1 MDELAVPSAH
11 SNRDRAGEARSRR
24 TILESPIGAALDG
37 GGSSSPESI
46 LVEPFPLSS
55 AQYGVWFAQ
64 QLTPNVPH
72 CIAQYVEF
80 HGDLDLDLFC
90 WAAETAGREVQ
101 WAFLRLVEVAGEPY
115 QVVDSSLEG
124 KMGFIDLRAE
134 TDPMAA
140 AKAWMRA
147 DYMREIN
154 LTRDRLIAS
163 SILQVG
169 DAHYLWYGRA
179 HHVVLDAYA
188 AMTMVNRI
196 AAMYSAAVEGH
207 ETGPN
212 PAADLRT
219 LYELDCRYRESN
231 RFESDRAY
239 WAERLDGRVEGVSL
253 ANRYATPVATDTLV
267 TTSLSEETVARLVD
281 SDKRGSG
288 TSTATIIAGFACYLS
303 RMTGRTDVRVD
314 VPVSGRTTAVLRRS
328 GGMLV
333 NIAPLRIDVRP
344 GDTTGELVERVHLE
358 LVGALRHQRSNLH
371 EILRDMGV
379 GATSQSTA
387 APMVNVM
394 LFPQEINFGPLTGEF
409 HVLTSGPVE
418 DLLVNVYQSGTPAK
432 TFVEFRGNPGRYR
445 DDELRP
451 HHDGFLGLIEEFVAA
466 APDAPI
472 TTIHPSS
479 AVEGERRL
487 EAARQLDYWRRTLSG
502 LRGLLELPM
511 DRRRPNRRTR
521 RLGSVRA
528 DLGEKLLGDV
538 KAFAAEYDSSIFAI
552 TYAGLAV
559 LLARL
564 SGTEDIAVGIPVSDE
579 AENAADAV
587 VMRTLVDPDLS
598 FTDLV
603 EQVKLC
609 GRGAFSQTQVSFGQ
623 VVEALGIDRSSAYSP
638 LVQVVLGCDVPV
650 PTGVPGV
657 EVTAPDGWDRAEACD
672 LQVVVKGKSGASGRV
687 PNLSVDLT
695 YATDLFDSATMQ
707 GFADRLVHILAQG
720 TEDPSVRIGDIT
732 MLLQQEREQLTPVS
746 GAAPM
751 PSLTLPELLAAAVE
765 LDPAAVA
772 LVSGDRVLTY
782 QELDRR
788 SSRLAH
794 ALIRRGVG
802 PESCVAVGMRR
813 SIESV
818 VCVWGI
824 TKTGA
829 AFVPVDPG
837 YPSARLEHMLTDSS
851 AVLGLTV
858 SDALEELPRT
868 VPWMVLDDDA
878 VEAAVAGSIATP
890 VTDRERTA
898 PLKLDH
904 PAYVIYTSGS
914 TGAPKGVVVPH
925 RGLADLIAEQ
935 HERFETDSG
944 ARVLHFASPS
954 FDASVF
960 EMVWAFGSGAQLVIA
975 PPTIFGGTDLAEL
988 LDRGHVTH
996 AVLTPSALT
1005 SVDPAGCESLRC
1017 LVVAGEACSPDLALR
1032 WAPGRAM
1039 FDAYGPT
1046 ESTIMA
1052 NVGAMDVS
1060 GEPVTIGGPIRGFHE
1075 VVLDSRLRP
1084 VPIRVAGELYL
1095 AGPGLARGYRNQ
1107 SGRSAARF
1115 VADPFGVPGHRL
1127 YRTGDVVRWRHDRA
1141 GSLTL
1146 EYVGRTDFQ
1155 VKVRGF
1161 RIELGEIDSVLTE
1174 HPHVGFA
1181 VTRSRA
1187 GPAGDPVL
1195 VSYVLPCDSEGI
1207 DVAELRT
1214 HARSLLPEYMVPA
1227 AISVLNELPLTPV
1240 GKLDGSALPEPD
1252 FGAASTEF
1260 RSPRTMTEESVA
1272 GIFAEML
1279 AADQLGIDTNFFDLG
1294 GNSLIATKV
1303 VARINSALDVNI
1315 GVRDLFD
1322 APTVAELAARIE
1334 CAGQPSASPALTAGV
1349 RPDRVPVSLAQ
1360 QRLWLV
1366 NQLDTSSCAYNVPIA
1381 LRLTGELD
1389 ADALRAAL
1397 ADVVDLHETLRTV
1410 YPESPQ
1416 GPLQVVVPTD
1426 QVVAELLPVTVP
1438 DGASLPEQIA
1448 DLAGEG
1454 FDVTDEV
1461 PVRTVLFRI
1470 DRCQHVLVMVVHHI
1484 AADGSSMAPLARD
1497 VVAAYTARLH
1507 GRAPDWGPTSVSY
1520 ADYTLWQRSILGS
1533 ESDPDSLAAAE
1544 LTYWRQTL
1552 TGMAESTPFPT
1563 DRPRPTWR
1571 SGRGSSVQFDIDA
1584 SLHRRLG
1591 IFAREHDSTMFITM
1605 HAALA
1610 VLLNRLSGSSDI
1622 AVGTPIA
1629 GRGEASLDEMVGMFV
1644 NTVVLRTHIE
1654 SGYSFEDLLQ
1664 QVRECDLGAFA
1675 HARIPF
1681 ERVLESVDHVRST
1694 AISPLFQ
1701 VMVELRNTEPPNLVL
1716 PDLEVEVVDVDLDVA
1731 RYDLHL
1737 SLTEKFDSDDGTP
1750 AGISASFIFAVDILD
1765 ADTVHSFAD
1774 RFARILAEV
1783 MTAPWLRIADIG
1795 LLSAEEVLELT
1806 AVSGDSAVPGALL
1819 PELLTAGAA
1828 NRSVIAVVCGEQ
1840 RCTYGDLDEQS
1851 NRLAR
1856 LLIRQGIG
1864 PESGVAV
1871 ALGRSVES
1879 VSAVWAVAKSGAS
1892 FVPVDPLYPAARI
1905 QHMLTDSS
1913 VTVGITLSEWRDSLP
1928 GSVRW
1933 IVLDEPVAEGALLR
1947 ESVLPISD
1955 AERTAELDID
1965 HAAYII
1971 YTSGSTGAP
1980 KGVVLTH
1987 RGLANLVAEQCS
1999 RFGLGPD
2006 SRVLHAASPSFDA
2019 AVLEQL
2025 WAFSSGGRLVIA
2037 PQSVYGG
2044 GELAEILLREKVTH
2058 AALTP
2063 ALLGTVDPAGLEDLG
2078 TVVVGGEACPPEL
2091 VTRWAPGRRMFNTYG
2106 PAEATIQSNATVPM
2120 AAGEAVTVGRPICGF
2135 AEKVLDARL
2144 RPVPIGV
2151 VGELYLA
2158 GPGLAR
2164 GYRNRR
2170 GLTASRFV
2178 ADPFT
2183 RSGLRMYRTGDV
2195 VRWLRL
2201 PDGSVTIDYLGR
2213 SDLQVKVRGVRIEL
2227 GEIESALSAC
2237 PGVARAVAAV
2247 RRDAGRG
2254 DRLIGYVVPE
2264 PGVDLDV
2271 RAVLGGVGE
2280 RLPPH
2285 MVPATVVVL
2294 ESLPLTSNG
2303 KLDRDGLPAPDFAS
2317 GRSTFRAPVTEV
2329 EIVLAGLFEE
2339 VLGVAE
2345 VGVEDSFFSLGG
2357 DSIMSIQ
2364 LVSRA
2369 KQAGVQFSPR
2379 DVFERKSVAGLAEIA
2394 VVGEGAAALEEFSG
2408 GGVGEVPLT
2417 PIMHWLLE
2425 RGGSGFERFS
2435 QAVML
2440 GLPVGIDR
2448 PTLSGVVQAV
2458 LDRHDMLRARLSRH
2472 SDVSWS
2478 WEVLPAGMIRADA
2491 VIHTVPIEG
2500 STGFRELAAAELNA
2514 AADRLDP
2521 DSGILVQ
2528 VVWFAPVETRDP
2540 GRVLI
2545 VVHHSAV
2552 DGVSWR
2558 VLVPD
2563 LATAW
2568 AQIDAGQDPDLAP
2581 VGTSMR
2587 RWAHGLVDAAQ
2598 EPERMAELDLWQR
2611 MALVDDPVMGSRPLN
2626 HVVDVNSTVESI
2638 CVELPTDV
2646 TQALLTTVPEAFHGG
2661 VGDGLL
2667 AALATAV
2674 TTWRR
2679 DNGVNL
2685 DDVLI
2690 SLEGHGR
2697 EESVVPGSDLTRT
2710 VGWFSTSFP
2719 MRLDLSG
2726 ADLEEVRVGGPA
2738 AGALVK
2744 SVKEQLRAVPDHG
2757 IGYGLL
2763 RYLCETTGS
2772 ALRDFPA
2779 PHIAFNYLGR
2789 VATELPE
2796 GVPVAGWMPVDD
2808 GGDLSGAQNP
2818 DMPVSA
2824 VLDINALTVGSPSA
2838 PRLRATWSFPSGVL
2852 TAAEVDELAASWCEV
2867 LTALTKHARTDGAG
2881 GHTPSDFDLVSLG
2894 QAEIEDLEERYPALS
2909 DVWPLSPLQTGLLFH
2924 AVVSEESVDAYVVQL
2939 VVELRGHVDPERLRR
2954 AAQMLL
2960 DRHAN
2965 LRTAFVPDAEGGPV
2979 QVVRSD
2985 ASAPWKEIDLSG
2997 RGDDS
3002 RGCEWDQLIAADWA
3016 AGFDTARAPLLRWML
3031 VTTGPASYRLILTNH
3046 HLLLDGWSTP
3056 LLLRELLLLYATGG
3070 DTTALPRLSPYRDYL
3085 AWVERQDVERSLG
3098 EWMRLLG
3105 DVDGP
3110 TLVAPLEPGRR
3121 FTESRDVRGELTDEQ
3136 TSAVTDFARARGNTL
3151 NTVVEMAWAIIL
3163 GALTSRDDV
3172 TFGATVSGRP
3182 PQIVGIESMIGL
3194 LVNTLPVRVRL
3205 DPNETLGGLLD
3216 RIQAEQ
3222 AVLLD
3227 HHYVGLADIQR
3238 VAGPGAVFDTMTVF
3252 ESYPVDHAGLTA
3264 DTDIAGMQVIDVSG
3278 TDAAHYPISVIAHVD
3293 TKLNL
3298 RIKYL
3303 PELFDHDAITEIL
3316 ERVLRVIETVVAD
3329 ADLPLAKLDLLSP
3342 DEFGELSSVSGGP
3355 AARGRVLPE
3364 LLAAGAENRSA
3375 TAVACGDRRWT
3386 YGELDEQSNRLARL
3400 LIGRGVG
3407 PESSVAVAMARSFES
3422 VVAVWA
3428 VTKSGASFVP
3438 VDPLYPAARIEHI
3451 VSDSAVAVGIT
3462 LSEWRDRLPDSVRW
3476 LELDDATVGVELTGL
3491 AADPVTD
3498 EDRSVALALDH
3509 PAYVIYTSGSTGV
3522 PKGVVITHRGVANLV
3537 GEQCSRFGLG
3547 PDARVLHVASPS
3559 FDAAVF
3565 EQMMAF
3571 GAGARLVIAP
3581 PFLYGGGELAQLLD
3595 DEGVTHAVLTPTALA
3610 SIDTTAIDAAS
3621 LQCLMVAGEACPP
3634 ELAARWSRDRVMF
3647 NLYGPTEAT
3656 IWSNAGPP
3664 LVADDPVTVGGP
3676 IRGFDECVLD
3686 CRLRPVPVGMV
3697 GELYLAGPA
3706 LARGYRRRVGLTA
3719 SRFVADPFAGSGRR
3733 MYRTGD
3739 LVRWLRRS
3747 DGSLNL
3753 DYVGRSD
3760 DQVKVRGF
3768 RIELG
3773 EVESALMNCPGVSR
3787 AVATVDSDGPSGDR
3801 LIGYVVAESGVAVDP
3816 RAVLA
3821 FAGEQLAPHM
3831 VPAAV
3836 MLLDSLPVTP
3846 NGKLDRAALPT
3857 PDFGTGRSEFHAP
3870 RTEMEKVLA
3879 GLFEEVLGLE
3889 SVGVDD
3895 SFFALG
3901 GDSIM
3906 SIQLAARAKRTGV
3919 VFSPRDVFN
3928 RKSVAGLAQ
3937 VAVVGDDVE
3946 ALLEEFAGGGVGT
3959 IPLTPILSWLLER
3972 GEAGFGRF
3980 SQAVMLGLPDHIDA
3994 DGLGHTIQVLLD
4006 HHDMLRARLRRNE
4019 ARGRD
4024 WTWEALPEAMI
4035 QAKDIITRVSLDVPL
4050 GGSQFHELASRE
4062 LDAAAERLNP
4072 ADGIVM
4078 QVVWFDPA
4086 EEAGRGRVLIVI
4098 HHSVVDGVSWR
4109 VLVPDLATA
4118 WAQLA
4123 AGVQPE
4129 LAPVG
4134 TSMRR
4139 WAHGLVEVAQRPERI
4154 AELDIWRAM
4163 AVDDPMIG
4171 SRPLDLAIDVAATS
4185 ETVEVNVP
4193 ADVTESLLTTVPE
4206 VFHGGVGDGLV
4217 ATLALAVTKWRR
4229 DRGADLEDVVIGLE
4243 GHGREEGVV
4252 PGSDLTRTVGWFS
4265 TTFPMHLDL
4274 SGIDLDDAYAGGRAL
4289 ATLVKSVKEQLLAIP
4304 DHGIGYG
4311 LLRYLND
4318 DTGSVLRNLPVP
4330 QIAFNYL
4337 GRVTTGIPANGSD
4350 SGWVPVDDAGNLSGA
4365 QNPDMPVP
4373 TVLDINSLTIDDGVR
4388 PTLRAVWSFPRGVLT
4403 AEEVG
4408 VPARLWLEAL
4418 SLLATYAARPGAGGH
4433 TPTDLSLVTLGQAEI
4448 ERLEKR
4454 YPALSDVWPL
4464 SPLQKG
4470 LLFHALA
4477 SNTALAS
4484 DAALASEASVDAY
4497 LVQLV
4502 VELRGHV
4509 DPARLRRVGQLLL
4522 DRHPNLRTAFVPN
4535 TDAGPVQVV
4544 EDNVEAPWSE
4554 IDLSGFGDEARGSEW
4569 DQLMSAD
4576 RATRFDPAHA
4586 PLLRWTLVTIGP
4598 DHYRLVLTNHHLLID
4613 GWSTPLLLRE
4623 LLVLYGTDGDP
4634 AMLPRVRPYRDYLA
4648 WIAEQ
4653 DTTASLDAWARAF
4666 DGLDDPTLVAPADPG
4681 RRYSE
4686 SKDVAGELTEE
4697 QTAALAGLAR
4707 ARGVTLNTVIQ
4718 TVWAIIL
4725 GELTSRDDVTFGATV
4740 SGRPPQLEGIESMIG
4755 LFVNTLPVRVRLDT
4769 TETLG
4774 QFLDRVQAE
4783 QAALLDHHY
4792 VSLADIQRVAGPG
4805 AVFDTMTVFESYPI
4819 DRGGLTEDTD
4829 IAGMHVVG
4837 VSGAD
4842 ASHYPIGL
4850 VADVDTTLHL
4860 RIKFLPEIFDH
4871 DAMEETLQRVLRV
4884 LDAVVADPDL
4894 PLAQLDLLSPDEY
4907 RELTSV
4913 QGGPAVPGR
4922 VLPELLADGAE
4933 NGSAIAV
4940 VFGDRQWAYG
4950 ELDDQSNRLARLLI
4964 SRGVGPESSVAVALP
4979 RSFGEVVAAIAVT
4992 KSGAAFVP
5000 VDPLYPSVRVEY
5012 MLNDSDVA
5020 LGITNSEWRDGLPG
5034 SVEWLVVDD
5043 PVMERELLS
5052 ASALPVDD
5060 VDRTANLDI
5069 DHAAYVIYTSGS
5081 TGVPKGVVVSH
5092 RGLANLVAEQC
5103 SRFALGPNSRVL
5115 HAASPSFDA
5124 AVLEQLWAF
5133 ASGGRLVIVPP
5144 TVYGGNELAEIL
5156 LREKVT
5162 HAALT
5167 PSLLGTVDPAGLE
5180 DLRTVVVGGETC
5192 PPELVERWAPGR
5204 RMFNTY
5210 GPAEATIQTDAGEP
5224 LAAGEK
5230 VTIGDP
5236 TCGVG
5241 EVVLDGRLRPVP
5253 VGVPGELYVEGPCLA
5268 RGYRNRVGLTASRF
5282 VADPFGSSGR
5292 RMYRTGDVVR
5302 WLRSPGHGLAL
5313 DYVGR
5318 SDLQVKIRGSRI
5330 ELGEVESAL
5339 SACEGVTRAVAA
5351 VRSDGRG
5358 GDRLIGYVTPRPG
5371 VVLDSMEVLSFVGE
5385 RLAPQMLPATVVVL
5399 DALPLTVNGKIDRAA
5414 LPSPDFDAGRAEFR
5428 EPSEGTET
5436 AVAAAFAAELG
5447 TSRVGADDN
5456 FFALGGN
5463 SLMAASVAARLHE
5476 SISVDVPVQ
5485 WILTHSTPESLA
5497 HRIAIRGTEPAD
5509 ADSALAVLLP
5519 LRANGNRNP
5528 LFCIHPA
5535 IGLAWCF
5542 SGLVHYVDND
5552 RPIYGIQSPALTDP
5566 DLHYNSLEE
5575 LAERY
5580 VREIRSLQPHG
5591 PYHLLGYSVGGQI
5604 AHAMAVQ
5611 LVREGD
5617 DVATLAM
5624 MDSRLMDGTG
5634 PVAET
5639 PTIARLVAEFGALDT
5654 FEADE
5659 EVAAEQAAELLRHKG
5674 GLFASLTSA
5683 HLETLYRQ
5691 YCDLVDGALAHQPSL
5706 LDISELLFFSATT
5719 DSGEEQGFDT
5729 ESGAARWKDRITG
5742 DVLEYR
5748 VPTRHEQ
5755 MTSPQGL
5762 ATLGPLLNRHLNS
5775 VDRDDQQ

>member
-1 MDELAVPSAH
+1 MTPNSLPSEH
-11 SNRDRAGEARSRR
+11 
-24 TILESPIGAALDG
+24 
-37 GGSSSPESI
+37 
-46 LVEPFPLSS
+46 FPLSS
-55 AQYGVWFAQ
+55 AQHGVWFVQ
-64 QLTPNVPH
+64 QLSPKVPQ

-80 HGDLDLDLFC
+80 HGDLDLDLFRT
-90 WAAETAGREVQ
+90 AAVTAGREVQ
-101 WAFLRLVEVAGEPY
+101 WAFLRLIEVDGEPR
-115 QVVDSSLEG
+115 QVVDQSLDTSI
-124 KMGFIDLRAE
+124 GFIDFRGKS
-134 TDPMAA
+134 DPMEAA
-140 AKAWMRA
+140 HSWMRE
-147 DYMREIN
+147 DYTSEMN
-154 LTRDRLIAS
+154 LMRDRLIAT

-169 DAHYLWYGRA
+169 DADYLWYGRG

-196 AAMYSAAVEGH
+196 AALYSAAIEGR
-207 ETGPN
+207 EPEPN
-212 PAADLRT
+212 AAADLRT
-219 LYELDCRYRESN
+219 LYEIDSRYRDSS
-231 RFESDRAY
+231 RFESDRSY
-239 WAERLDGRVEGVSL
+239 WIEKLAGLAEGVSL
-253 ANRYATPVATDTLV
+253 AEREALPLVTDTLV
-267 TTSLSEETVARLVD
+267 ATPFSEDTVTRLMD
-281 SDKRGSG
+281 SDQRGSG
-288 TSTATIIAGFACYLS
+288 TSTATMIAGFACYLS
-303 RMTGRTDVRVD
+303 RMTGRRDVRVD
-314 VPVSGRTTAVLRRS
+314 VPVSARTTAVLRRS
-328 GGMLV
+328 GGMFV
-333 NIAPLRIDVRP
+333 NVAPLRIEVRT
-344 GDTTGELVERVHLE
+344 GDTVGELIERVHLE
-358 LVGALRHQRSNLH
+358 LVGALRHQRANLH
-371 EILRDMGV
+371 EVLRSV
-379 GATSQSTA
+379 GGGGAPHRSA

-409 HVLTSGPVE
+409 HVLTSGPVG

-432 TFVEFRGNPGRYR
+432 TFVEFRGNSGRYR
-445 DDELRP
+445 DDELTL
-451 HHDGFLGLIEEFVAA
+451 HHKGFVSLIEELVAA
-466 APDAPI
+466 GPGTPLAA
-472 TTIHPSS
+472 IHPSS
-479 AVEGERRL
+479 AREGERRL
-487 EAARQLDYWRRTLSG
+487 EEARQLDYWQRTLSG
-502 LRGLLELPM
+502 LRGLLELPL
-511 DRRRPNRRTR
+511 DRRRPNRRSR
-521 RLGSVRA
+521 GSGSVCVH
-528 DLGEKLLGDV
+528 LGEKLFGGV
-538 KAFAAEYDSSIFAI
+538 KAFAAEYDSSIF
-552 TYAGLAV
+552 TTMYAGLAV

-564 SGTEDIAVGIPVSDE
+564 SGAEDIAVGIPVSDE

-587 VMRTLVDPDLS
+587 VMRTLVDRELS
-598 FTDLV
+598 FADLV
-603 EQVKLC
+603 QQVKRC
-609 GRGAFSQTQVSFGQ
+609 GQGAFSHTQVSFER
-623 VVEALGIDRSSAYSP
+623 VVEALEIDRSSVYSP
-638 LVQVVLGCDVPV
+638 LVQIVLGCEEPV

-657 EVTAPDGWDRAEACD
+657 QVTAPDGWRRAAGCD
-672 LQVVVKGKSGASGRV
+672 LQVAVKEEFAASGRV

-720 TEDPSVRIGDIT
+720 TADPSVQISDIT
-732 MLLQQEREQLTPVS
+732 VLLPQERERLTPVS
-746 GAAPM
+746 GGAPM
-751 PSLTLPELLAAAVE
+751 PPLTLPKLLAAAVE
-765 LDPAAVA
+765 MDPDAVSV
-772 LVSGDRVLTY
+772 VSGDRVLTY
-782 QELDRR
+782 RELDRQ
-788 SSRLAH
+788 SNCLAH
-794 ALIRRGVG
+794 SLIRRGVG
-802 PESCVAVGMRR
+802 PESCVALGMRR
-813 SIESV
+813 STESV
-818 VCVWGI
+818 LSVWAI
-824 TKTGA
+824 AKAGA

-837 YPSARLEHMLTDSS
+837 YPSARLEHMLTDSG

-858 SDALEELPRT
+858 SDAFDELPRT

-878 VEAAVAGSIATP
+878 VEAEVSGSIATP

-925 RGLADLIAEQ
+925 RGLADLVAEQ
-935 HERFETDSG
+935 REQFETDPG

-960 EMVWAFGSGAQLVIA
+960 EMVWAFGSGARLVIA
-975 PPTIFGGTDLAEL
+975 PPTIFGGNELAEL
-988 LDRGHVTH
+988 LDRGRVTH

-1005 SVDPAGCESLRC
+1005 SVDPAGRESLRC
-1017 LVVAGEACSPDLALR
+1017 LVVAGEACSSDLALR

-1052 NVGAMDVS
+1052 NVGALDVS
-1060 GEPVTIGGPIRGFHE
+1060 GEPVTIGGPIRGVEE

-1084 VPIRVAGELYL
+1084 VPIGVAGELYL

-1115 VADPFGVPGHRL
+1115 VADPFGVPGCRM
-1127 YRTGDVVRWRHDRA
+1127 YRTGDVVRWRHERA

-1161 RIELGEIDSVLTE
+1161 RIELGEIDSVLTD

-1195 VSYVLPCDSEGI
+1195 VSYVLPSDSEGV

-1214 HARSLLPEYMVPA
+1214 YVRSLLPEYMVPA
-1227 AISVLNELPLTPV
+1227 VISVLNELPLTPV
-1240 GKLDGSALPEPD
+1240 GKLDISALPQPD
-1252 FGAASTEF
+1252 FEATSTEF
-1260 RSPRTMTEESVA
+1260 RLPRTNTEESVA

-1279 AADQLGIDTNFFDLG
+1279 AADQLGIYANFFDLG

-1303 VARINSALDVNI
+1303 VARINSAFGVNI

-1322 APTVAELAARIE
+1322 APTVAALAARIE
-1334 CAGQPSASPALTAGV
+1334 CVGHTSARPALTAGE

-1360 QRLWLV
+1360 QRMWLV
-1366 NQLDTSSCAYNVPIA
+1366 NQLDTSSSAYNIPIA

-1389 ADALRAAL
+1389 TEALRAAL
-1397 ADVVDLHETLRTV
+1397 TDVVDRHETLRTV
-1410 YPESPQ
+1410 YPASAA

-1438 DGASLPEQIA
+1438 DGASLQEQIA
-1448 DLAGEG
+1448 DLAGAG
-1454 FDVTDEV
+1454 FDVNDEV
-1461 PVRTVLFRI
+1461 PVRTALFRI
-1470 DRCQHVLVMVVHHI
+1470 DQHENVLVMVVHHI

-1497 VVAAYTARLH
+1497 VVAAYTARMH
-1507 GRAPDWGPTSVSY
+1507 GRAPGWVPTAASY

-1544 LTYWRQTL
+1544 LMYWRQTL
-1552 TGMAESTPFPT
+1552 AGMAESTPFPT

-1571 SGRGSSVQFDIDA
+1571 SGRGSSVRFELGA

-1591 IFAREHDSTMFITM
+1591 IFARDHDSTMFMTL

-1610 VLLNRLSGSSDI
+1610 VLLSRLSGTSDI

-1629 GRGEASLDEMVGMFV
+1629 GRGEAALDEMVGMFV
-1644 NTVVLRTHIE
+1644 NTVVLRTHVE
-1654 SGYSFEDLLQ
+1654 PGYSFEDLLWH
-1664 QVRECDLGAFA
+1664 VRECDLGAFA
-1675 HARIPF
+1675 HAQSPF
-1681 ERVLESVDHVRST
+1681 EQVLEAVDHVRST

-1701 VMVELRNTEPPNLVL
+1701 VMMELRNTEPPNLIL
-1716 PDLEVEVVDVDLDVA
+1716 PGLEVEVVDVDLDVA
-1731 RYDLHL
+1731 RYDLHV
-1737 SLTEKFDSDDGTP
+1737 SLAEKFDPGDGAP
-1750 AGISASFIFAVDILD
+1750 SGISAAFVFAVDILD
-1765 ADTVHSFAD
+1765 PDTAHSFAD
-1774 RFARILAEV
+1774 RFIRILEEV
-1783 MTAPWLRIADIG
+1783 VTAPSTPVADVG
-1795 LLSAEEVLELT
+1795 LLSPEELLELT
-1806 AVSGDSAVPGALL
+1806 AVSGDSSVPGASLL
-1819 PELLTAGAA
+1819 ELLAAGAV
-1828 NRSVIAVVCGEQ
+1828 NRSAIAVVCGER
-1840 RCTYGDLDEQS
+1840 RCTYRDLDEQS

-1856 LLIRQGIG
+1856 LLIGQGVG

-1905 QHMLTDSS
+1905 QHMLTDSA

-1933 IVLDEPVAEGALLR
+1933 LILDDPVVEGALQR
-1947 ESVLPISD
+1947 EPVLPISG

-1965 HAAYII
+1965 HPAYVI
-1971 YTSGSTGAP
+1971 YTSGSTGVP
-1980 KGVVLTH
+1980 KGVTVTH
-1987 RGLANLVAEQCS
+1987 RGLANLLAEQCS
-1999 RFGLGPD
+1999 RFELGPD
-2006 SRVLHAASPSFDA
+2006 SRVLHVASPSFDA

-2025 WAFSSGGRLVIA
+2025 WAFASGGRLVIA
-2037 PQSVYGG
+2037 PSSVYGG

-2063 ALLGTVDPAGLEDLG
+2063 ALLATVDPAGLEDLG
-2078 TVVVGGEACPPEL
+2078 TIVVGGEACPPEL

-2106 PAEATIQSNATVPM
+2106 PAEATIQSNAGTPM
-2120 AAGEAVTVGRPICGF
+2120 VAGEAVTVGGPICGF
-2135 AEKVLDARL
+2135 AESVLDARL
-2144 RPVPIGV
+2144 RPVPVGV

-2183 RSGLRMYRTGDV
+2183 GSGRRMYRTGDV

-2201 PDGSVTIDYLGR
+2201 PGGGLTVDYVGR
-2213 SDLQVKVRGVRIEL
+2213 SDLQVKIRGFRIEL

-2237 PGVARAVAAV
+2237 PGVARAAAAV

-2280 RLPPH
+2280 TLSPH
-2285 MVPATVVVL
+2285 MVPATVMVL

-2303 KLDRDGLPAPDFAS
+2303 KLDRDGLPAPDFDS
-2317 GRSTFRAPVTEV
+2317 GRNTFRPPVAEV

-2345 VGVEDSFFSLGG
+2345 VGMEDSFFALGG

-2369 KQAGVQFSPR
+2369 KQAGVNFSPR
-2379 DVFERKSVAGLAEIA
+2379 DVFERKSVAGLAEVA
-2394 VVGEGAAALEEFSG
+2394 AVGEGGGTAALEEFAG
-2408 GGVGEVPLT
+2408 GGVGEVPVT
-2417 PIMHWLLE
+2417 PIVHWLLE
-2425 RGGSGFERFS
+2425 RGGSGFGRFS

-2440 GLPVGIDR
+2440 SLPVGIDR

-2458 LDRHDMLRARLSRH
+2458 LDRHDMLRARLSRKP
-2472 SDVSWS
+2472 DASWS

-2491 VIHTVPIEG
+2491 VIHTVPIER
-2500 STGFRELAAAELNA
+2500 SSEFRELAAAGLNA

-2521 DSGILVQ
+2521 NSGIVVQ
-2528 VVWFAPVETRDP
+2528 VVWFAPVERRDP
-2540 GRVLI
+2540 GRALI

-2568 AQIDAGQDPDLAP
+2568 AQIDAGQEPDLAP
-2581 VGTSMR
+2581 IGTSMR

-2598 EPERMAELDLWQR
+2598 EPERIVEIDVWRKMA
-2611 MALVDDPVMGSRPLN
+2611 MVDDPVIGSRPLN
-2626 HVVDVNSTVESI
+2626 SVVDVHSTVESI

-2646 TQALLTTVPEAFHGG
+2646 TEALLTTVPEAFHGG

-2667 AALATAV
+2667 AALAAAV

-2679 DNGVNL
+2679 DRGVNL

-2690 SLEGHGR
+2690 GLEGHGR

-2710 VGWFSTSFP
+2710 VGWFSTGFP

-2726 ADLEEVRVGGPA
+2726 IDLEEACVGGPA

-2744 SVKEQLRAVPDHG
+2744 SVKEQLLAVPDHG

-2763 RYLCETTGS
+2763 RYLGESTGS
-2772 ALRDFPA
+2772 QLRDLST

-2808 GGDLSGAQNP
+2808 AGQLSGAQNP

-2824 VLDINALTVGSPSA
+2824 VLDINAMTVGSGSA

-2852 TAAEVDELAASWCEV
+2852 TAAEVEELAASWCEV
-2867 LTALTKHARTDGAG
+2867 LTALTRYAGTDGAG
-2881 GHTPSDFDLVSLG
+2881 GHTPTDFDLVALG
-2894 QAEIEDLEERYPALS
+2894 QAEIEDLEDRYPTMS
-2909 DVWPLSPLQTGLLFH
+2909 DVWPLSPLQAGLLFH
-2924 AVVSEESVDAYVVQL
+2924 ALVSAESVDAYVVQL

-2965 LRTAFVPDAEGGPV
+2965 LRTSFVPDAEGGPV
-2979 QVVRSD
+2979 QVVLND
-2985 ASAPWKEIDLSG
+2985 ASAPWKQIDLSG
-2997 RGDDS
+2997 LDDDS
-3002 RGCEWDQLIAADWA
+3002 RDREWDQLMADDWA

-3031 VTTGPASYRLILTNH
+3031 VTTGPTRYRLMLTNH

-3056 LLLRELLLLYATGG
+3056 LLLRELLLLYAVEGG
-3070 DTTALPRLSPYRDYL
+3070 TAALPRLFPYRDYL

-3121 FTESRDVRGELTDEQ
+3121 FAESRDVRDELTDEQ
-3136 TSAVTDFARARGNTL
+3136 TSALTDFVRARGITL

-3182 PQIVGIESMIGL
+3182 PQIEGIESMIGL

-3222 AVLLD
+3222 AALLD

-3238 VAGPGAVFDTMTVF
+3238 VAGPGAVFDTVTVF
-3252 ESYPVDHAGLTA
+3252 ESYPVDRAGLTA

-3278 TDAAHYPISVIAHVD
+3278 TDAAHYPISLIAHVD
-3293 TKLNL
+3293 TNLNL

-3303 PELFDHDAITEIL
+3303 PELFDHDTITEIL
-3316 ERVLRVIETVVAD
+3316 ERVLRVIESVVAD
-3329 ADLPLAKLDLLSP
+3329 ATLPLAKLDLLSP

-3364 LLAAGAENRSA
+3364 LLATGAENRSA
-3375 TAVACGDRRWT
+3375 IAVVCRDRRWT

-3400 LIGRGVG
+3400 LIGCGVG

-3422 VVAVWA
+3422 VVAAWA

-3438 VDPLYPAARIEHI
+3438 VDPLYPAIRIGHI
-3451 VSDSAVAVGIT
+3451 VSDSAVVVGIT

-3476 LELDDATVGVELTGL
+3476 LELDDRTVRVELTGL

-3498 EDRSVALALDH
+3498 EDRVAALALDH

-3522 PKGVVITHRGVANLV
+3522 PKGVVITHRGMANLL

-3610 SIDTTAIDAAS
+3610 SIDTTAMDAASGKSGRRLAS

-3634 ELAARWSRDRVMF
+3634 ELVARWSRDRVMF

-3656 IWSNAGPP
+3656 IWSNASPP
-3664 LVADDPVTVGGP
+3664 LVADGLVTVGGP
-3676 IRGFDECVLD
+3676 IRGFEECVLD
-3686 CRLRPVPVGMV
+3686 CRLRPVPVEMV

-3706 LARGYRRRVGLTA
+3706 LARGYRHRVGLTA

-3747 DGSLNL
+3747 DGTLTL

-3760 DQVKVRGF
+3760 HQVKVRGF

-3787 AVATVDSDGPSGDR
+3787 AVATVHSDGLSGDR
-3801 LIGYVVAESGVAVDP
+3801 LIGYVVAESGVDVDV

-3821 FAGEQLAPHM
+3821 VAGEQLAPHM

-3836 MLLDSLPVTP
+3836 MRLDSLPVTP
-3846 NGKLDRAALPT
+3846 NGKLDRAVLPT
-3857 PDFGTGRSEFHAP
+3857 PDFGTGRSKFHAP
-3870 RTEMEKVLA
+3870 RTDMEKVLA

-3919 VFSPRDVFN
+3919 VFSPRDVFD

-3937 VAVVGDDVE
+3937 VAVVGDEVE
-3946 ALLEEFAGGGVGT
+3946 ASTLEELAGGGVGV

-3980 SQAVMLGLPDHIDA
+3980 SQAVMLGLPAHIDA
-3994 DGLGHTIQVLLD
+3994 DGLRRTIQVLLD

-4019 ARGRD
+4019 ATRGE

-4035 QAKDIITRVSLDVPL
+4035 RSEGIITRVSLDVPL
-4050 GGSQFHELASRE
+4050 GSPQFHELASRE

-4086 EEAGRGRVLIVI
+4086 EEAERGRVLIVI

-4109 VLVPDLATA
+4109 VLVPDLATV
-4118 WAQLA
+4118 WAQIE

-4139 WAHGLVEVAQRPERI
+4139 WAYGLVEAAHRPERI

-4163 AVDDPMIG
+4163 AADDSMIG
-4171 SRPLDLAIDVAATS
+4171 SRPLDLEIDVAATS
-4185 ETVEVNVP
+4185 ETVEVDVP
-4193 ADVTESLLTTVPE
+4193 ADVTESLLTSVPE

-4229 DRGADLEDVVIGLE
+4229 ECGADRGDVVIGLE

-4265 TTFPMHLDL
+4265 TTFPVHLDL

-4289 ATLVKSVKEQLLAIP
+4289 ATLVKSVKEQLLAVP

-4311 LLRYLND
+4311 LLRYLNKA
-4318 DTGSVLRNLPVP
+4318 TGLVLRDLPVP

-4337 GRVTTGIPANGSD
+4337 GRVTAGISANGSD
-4350 SGWVPVDDAGNLSGA
+4350 SGWVPVDDSGSLSGA

-4373 TVLDINSLTIDDGVR
+4373 AVLDINSLTIDDGVR

-4408 VPARLWLEAL
+4408 VLARLWLEAL
-4418 SLLATYAARPGAGGH
+4418 SLLATYAAQPGAGGH
-4433 TPTDLSLVTLGQAEI
+4433 TPTDLSVVTLGQAEI
-4448 ERLEKR
+4448 ERLENR

-4477 SNTALAS
+4477 S
-4484 DAALASEASVDAY
+4484 DAASASEASVDAY

-4509 DPARLRRVGQLLL
+4509 DSARLRRAGHILLN
-4522 DRHPNLRTAFVPN
+4522 RHPNLRTAFVAN

-4544 EDNVEAPWSE
+4544 EDDVEAPWSE
-4554 IDLSGFGDEARGSEW
+4554 IDLSGFADEARGREW
-4569 DQLMSAD
+4569 DQLLSAD
-4576 RATRFDPAHA
+4576 RATRFDPAHS

-4613 GWSTPLLLRE
+4613 GWSTPLLLKE
-4623 LLVLYGTDGDP
+4623 FLVLYATEGDS
-4634 AMLPRVRPYRDYLA
+4634 AMLPPVRPYRDYLA
-4648 WIAEQ
+4648 WLAEQ
-4653 DTTASLDAWARAF
+4653 DTTASLDAWVRAF
-4666 DGLDDPTLVAPADPG
+4666 DGVADPTLVAPADPG

-4686 SKDVAGELTEE
+4686 SQVVAGELTEE

-4707 ARGVTLNTVIQ
+4707 ARGFTLNTVIQ

-4740 SGRPPQLEGIESMIG
+4740 SGRTPQIEGIESMIG
-4755 LFVNTLPVRVRLDT
+4755 LFVNTLPVRIRLDT

-4774 QFLDRVQAE
+4774 QLLNRIQSEQAE
-4783 QAALLDHHY
+4783 LLDHHY

-4850 VADVDTTLHL
+4850 VADIDTTLHL
-4860 RIKFLPEIFDH
+4860 RIKYLPEIFDH
-4871 DAMEETLQRVLRV
+4871 AAMEEILQRVRRV

-4894 PLAQLDLLSPDEY
+4894 TLAQLDLLSPEEY

-4913 QGGPAVPGR
+4913 TGGPAVPGR
-4922 VLPELLADGAE
+4922 VLPELLATGTE
-4933 NGSAIAV
+4933 NRSAIAV
-4940 VFGDRQWAYG
+4940 VFGDRQWTYG
-4950 ELDDQSNRLARLLI
+4950 ELDDLSNRLARLLI

-4979 RSFGEVVAAIAVT
+4979 RSFGEVVAARAVA
-4992 KSGAAFVP
+4992 KAGAAFVP
-5000 VDPLYPSVRVEY
+5000 VDPLYPTARVEY
-5012 MLNDSDVA
+5012 MLNDSAVA
-5020 LGITNSEWRDGLPG
+5020 LGMTNSEWRGRLPG

-5043 PVMERELLS
+5043 PVTESELRL
-5052 ASALPVDD
+5052 ASALSVDD
-5060 VDRTANLDI
+5060 VDRTANLEL

-5081 TGVPKGVVVSH
+5081 TGVPKGVVVTH
-5092 RGLANLVAEQC
+5092 RGLANLVAEQS
-5103 SRFALGPNSRVL
+5103 SRFGLRPDSRVL
-5115 HAASPSFDA
+5115 HVASPSFDA

-5133 ASGGRLVIVPP
+5133 ASGGRLVVVPP

-5180 DLRTVVVGGETC
+5180 DLKTVVVGGEAC
-5192 PPELVERWAPGR
+5192 PPELVARWAPGR

-5302 WLRSPGHGLAL
+5302 WLRRPGHGLAL

-5351 VRSDGRG
+5351 VRSDASGS
-5358 GDRLIGYVTPRPG
+5358 DRLIGYVTPRPG
-5371 VVLDSMEVLSFVGE
+5371 VVLDSVAVRSFVGD
-5385 RLAPQMLPATVVVL
+5385 RLAPQMVPATVMVL
-5399 DALPLTVNGKIDRAA
+5399 EDLPLTVNGKLDRSA
-5414 LPSPDFDAGRAEFR
+5414 LPSPDFDAGRAVFR
-5428 EPSEGTET
+5428 EPGEATES

-5463 SLMAASVAARLHE
+5463 SLMAAGVAARLRE
-5476 SISVDVPVQ
+5476 SIFADVPVQ
-5485 WILTHSTPESLA
+5485 WVLTHSTPESLA
-5497 HRIAIRGTEPAD
+5497 HRIATSGAGPAETD
-5509 ADSALAVLLP
+5509 GADSALAVLLP
-5519 LRANGNRNP
+5519 LRTNGNRNP

-5542 SGLVHYVDND
+5542 SGLVQYVDND

-5566 DLHYNSLEE
+5566 ELHYDSLDE

-5580 VREIRSLQPHG
+5580 VREIRSVQPHG

-5604 AHAMAVQ
+5604 AHAMAVR
-5611 LVREGD
+5611 LRSEGE
-5617 DVATLAM
+5617 DVGTLAM
-5624 MDSRLMDGTG
+5624 MDSRLTDGSE
-5634 PVAET
+5634 PIAEK
-5639 PTIARLVAEFGALDT
+5639 PSIARLVAEFGAVDQ
-5654 FEADE
+5654 FEAGE
-5659 EVAAEQAAELLRHKG
+5659 GVTAEQAAELLRHKG

-5691 YCDLVDGALAHQPSL
+5691 YCDLVDGALAHQPPL
-5706 LDISELLFFSATT
+5706 LDIAELLFFSATT
-5719 DSGEEQGFDT
+5719 DSGDEQGLGT
-5729 ESGAARWKDRITG
+5729 QPGAVRWKDRITG
-5742 DVLEYR
+5742 EVLEYR
-5748 VPTRHEQ
+5748 IPTRHEE
-5755 MTSPQGL
+5755 MTGRQGL
-5762 ATLGPLLNRHLNS
+5762 ATLGPILNHHLNGLYGD
-5775 VDRDDQQ
+5775 VRVGHVLRHPGKYEFHEQ